1 MFRLDYIID
10 NVIDSFIINT
20 ANTDDYSFELEI
32 DIESI
37 DILTVTVVEA

>member
-20 ANTDDYSFELEI
+20 ANTDYCNYEQRTDMENI
-32 DIESI
+32 G
-37 DILTVTVVEA
+37 ILSNNDNI